1 MATPSS
7 ENARCRKVPMSD
19 KLVLL
24 AAEKKSYMSSPYNR
38 LQMSFSCGNKVIWN
52 ADRSL

>member
-1 MATPSS
+1 MSTPS
-7 ENARCRKVPMSD
+7 ENARCRKVPIPD
-19 KLVLL
+19 KLILL
-24 AAEKKSYMSSPYNR
+24 GAEKKSYMSLGYNR